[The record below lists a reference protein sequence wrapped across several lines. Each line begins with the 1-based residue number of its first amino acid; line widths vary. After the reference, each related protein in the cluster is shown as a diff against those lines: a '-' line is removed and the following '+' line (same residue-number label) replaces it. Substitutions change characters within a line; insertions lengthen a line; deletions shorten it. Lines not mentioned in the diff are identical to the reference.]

1 MNTTLMVKLAPT
13 PEQHAA
19 LLETMERF
27 NAACNYVADVAFQ
40 EKSANKFALQKLVY
54 QTLRERFGLKAQ
66 MAVRVVGKVTEAYK
80 RDKTKRVQFRKHG
93 AMVYDQRILSW
104 KGLDRVSIL
113 SLSGRLLI
121 PVIMGEYQA
130 QRLRRV
136 RGQADLILRDGVF
149 YLAVVVDAPEG
160 TPIKND
166 DWLGVDLGI
175 VNIASDSDGDVYSG
189 AALNGIRHRHARLR
203 AKLQSKGTKSAKRLL
218 KKRRRKESRFA
229 RDVNHCISKKVVAKA
244 LDTSRGIALE
254 DLTGIRERTTVKKA
268 QRRTHHSWAFYQLRT
283 FIQYKAQLKGVSV
296 LLVDPRNTSRT
307 CFVCGCVDKR
317 NRPSQDKFLCVSCG
331 HADRA
336 DTNAARNISRR
347 AEVMRPNALTPT
359 GPSAS
364 PRL

>member
-1 MNTTLMVKLAPT
+1 MNTTLIVKLAPT
-13 PEQHAA
+13 PEQHVA
-19 LLETMERF
+19 LLATMERF
-27 NAACNYVADVAFQ
+27 NEACNYVADVAFEQ
-40 EKSANKFALQKLVY
+40 KSANKFALQKLVY
-54 QTLRERFGLKAQ
+54 QTLRERFGLSSQ

-93 AMVYDQRILSW
+93 AIVYDQRILSW

-113 SLSGRLLI
+113 ALSGRLLI

-149 YLAVVVDAPEG
+149 YLGVVVDVPEG
-160 TPIKND
+160 TPVNPD
-166 DWLGVDLGI
+166 GWLGVDLGI

-189 AALNGIRHRHARLR
+189 AALNGIRARHARLR
-203 AKLQSKGTKSAKRLL
+203 AKLQRKGTKSAKRLL

-229 RDVNHCISKKVVAKA
+229 RHVNHVISKRVVTKA

-254 DLTGIRERTTVKKA
+254 DLTGIRERTTVKRA

-283 FIQYKAQLKGVSV
+283 FIQYKAQLRGVRV

-307 CFVCGCVDKR
+307 CPVCGCIDKA
-317 NRPSQDKFLCVSCG
+317 NRRTQSQFLCVSCG
-331 HADRA
+331 FAGLADHI
-336 DTNAARNISRR
+336 AARNIAFR
-347 AEVMRPNALTPT
+347 AGLNVSQPNVSVLT
-359 GPSAS
+359 GQG
-364 PRL
+364 

>member
-1 MNTTLMVKLAPT
+1 MNTTLIVKLAPT
-13 PEQHAA
+13 PEQHVA
-19 LLETMERF
+19 LLATMERF
-27 NAACNYVADVAFQ
+27 NEACNYVADVAFEQ
-40 EKSANKFALQKLVY
+40 KSANKFALQKLVY
-54 QTLRERFGLKAQ
+54 QTLRERFGLSSQ

-93 AMVYDQRILSW
+93 AIVYDQRILSW

-113 SLSGRLLI
+113 ALSGRLLI

-149 YLAVVVDAPEG
+149 YLAVVVDVPEG
-160 TPIKND
+160 APVKND

-189 AALNGIRHRHARLR
+189 AALNGIRARHARLR
-203 AKLQSKGTKSAKRLL
+203 AKLQRKGTKSAKRLL

-229 RDVNHCISKKVVAKA
+229 RHVNHVISKRLVTKA

-254 DLTGIRERTTVKKA
+254 DLTGIRERTTVKRA

-283 FIQYKAQLKGVSV
+283 FIQYKAQLRGVRV

-307 CFVCGCVDKR
+307 CPVCGCIDKA
-317 NRPSQDKFLCVSCG
+317 NRRTQSQFLCISCG
-331 HADRA
+331 FAGPADHI
-336 DTNAARNISRR
+336 AARNIAFR
-347 AEVMRPNALTPT
+347 AGLNVSQPNVSTLT
-359 GPSAS
+359 GQG
-364 PRL
+364 